1 MDNSEVPIVVE
12 DNEPNDKDG
21 DGVNVDD
28 NQKFKKKKTSVVWDH
43 FTTILKK
50 ESEINYKPKAS
61 CNYCGQVYAVDSNLF
76 GTSSMRTHFQKLCR
90 EEDEVDVAHKV
101 ENDDEFE
108 GEEEREMWER
118 EIMIP
123 ETEKEKGKG
132 RGKSVSY
139 GTPNSDDWKVV
150 ELYVEV
156 LRVFFVVTERFEGSL
171 YVTSNTFFKEVMT
184 IKKAIAT
191 LEKSD
196 DPKLVMLANGM
207 NKKDDKAL
215 QLYEMRSIQY
225 AEEHNVGESRNMEK
239 NAKGSFDYCD
249 EMESDFES
257 FMQSET
263 NMVAKS
269 ELERYWSEN
278 SESNEKKDEDGKPEF
293 NVLGPWMEIENWNIC
308 SIVGHLVD
316 ALLPYW
322 TLDCLASCCLDAFQI

>member
-1 MDNSEVPIVVE
+1 MDNFEVPILVD

-43 FTTILKK
+43 FTTIPKK
-50 ESEINYKPKAS
+50 KGEINYKPKAS
-61 CNYCGQVYAVDSNLF
+61 CNYCGQVYAADSNLV

-90 EEDEVDVAHKV
+90 EEDEIDVAHEV

-108 GEEEREMWER
+108 LVEDREMWER

-123 ETEKEKGKG
+123 ETEKEKGTG
-132 RGKSVSY
+132 RGKRRGKNVSY

-156 LRVFFVVTERFEGSL
+156 LRVFFVVTERFSGSL

-196 DPKLVMLANGM
+196 DLKLVMLAKGM
-207 NKKDDKAL
+207 NKKYDKYWGTFDKIN
-215 QLYEMRSIQY
+215 QLLLY
-225 AEEHNVGESRNMEK
+225 A
-239 NAKGSFDYCD
+239 
-249 EMESDFES
+249 
-257 FMQSET
+257 
-263 NMVAKS
+263 
-269 ELERYWSEN
+269 
-278 SESNEKKDEDGKPEF
+278 
-293 NVLGPWMEIENWNIC
+293 NVLDSRWKFVFVRWC
-308 SIVGHLVD
+308 LSKHYDKKVVD
-316 ALLPYW
+316 HKILEMKEGM
-322 TLDCLASCCLDAFQI
+322 TRRMR